1 MSESYRIRRKVKSAR
16 ERGRAMANQ
25 RWKIDRERRD
35 KEALLFAES
44 YPNKIVRRIVVI
56 DNETTVREAV
66 FWTWDSRRHAASK
79 LRNVLRYAQT

>member
-1 MSESYRIRRKVKSAR
+1 
-16 ERGRAMANQ
+16 MANQ

-56 DNETTVREAV
+56 DNETTLKRYFKKAKQIELHPANSTMKPIILKDREV
-66 FWTWDSRRHAASK
+66 EIRGVMVGL
-79 LRNVLRYAQT
+79 LRVY